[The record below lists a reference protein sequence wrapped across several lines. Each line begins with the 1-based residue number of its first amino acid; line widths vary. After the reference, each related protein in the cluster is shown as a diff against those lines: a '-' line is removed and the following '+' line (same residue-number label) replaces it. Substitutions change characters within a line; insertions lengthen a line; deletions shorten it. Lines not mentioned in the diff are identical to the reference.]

1 MSIIR
6 GDLSSY
12 AQERR
17 IDDGFNFIL
26 SWDKKKYS
34 ENFYDLKDLA
44 IFFRIKN
51 IFDFA
56 SKFDREYSIYR
67 NEKNKIKKWNLTF
80 QGLNQNNK
88 NNFEIIPGNLAINYL
103 YAKNEL
109 FYTWINSIKD
119 LQPYK
124 KFLSYY
130 DRNKESFFLLR
141 DMQYEIYTS
150 EGFQKVNLEF
160 SENFRFK
167 SKHGYYNLF
176 NMPTHSRDEICAR
189 DKSFI
194 YMIDFRQFE
203 FRTFLNITGAD
214 VDFEDLD
221 LYNHIGERLGLENPK
236 IELIS
241 YLYSSRNDENLEKII
256 KKNDLIENIKD
267 ELYEWN
273 GYPVFINEDFEQNK
287 KVHSIIQSISYLI
300 YLQKF
305 AKIIEL
311 LKGYDSK
318 LIYPLHDAMIFNIL
332 DSEVELI
339 DKISEILSDNI
350 YKTKEYFGKDLLNV
364 KEIE

>member
-6 GDLSSY
+6 GNLSSY

-17 IDDGFNFIL
+17 VDDGFSFTF
-26 SWDKKKYS
+26 SWDKKTYS
-34 ENFYDLKDLA
+34 ENYHDLKDLA

-51 IFDFA
+51 LFDFA
-56 SKFDREYSIYR
+56 EKFNREYSIYL

-80 QGLNQNNK
+80 QNANENFKNK
-88 NNFEIIPGNLAINYL
+88 FEMIPGFLATNYL
-103 YAKNEL
+103 YAKNNL
-109 FYTWINSIKD
+109 FYAWLNSIKD
-119 LQPYK
+119 SEAYK
-124 KFLSYY
+124 KFITYY
-130 DRNKESFFLLR
+130 EKNKESFLLLR

-150 EGFQKVNLEF
+150 EGFEKVNLEF

-167 SKHGYYNLF
+167 SKHGFFNLF
-176 NMPTHSRDEICAR
+176 NMPTASRDIICAR
-189 DKSFI
+189 EKSFI

-203 FRTFLNITGAD
+203 FRTFLSITGAD

-241 YLYSSRNDENLEKII
+241 YLYSSRHDDKLETII
-256 KKNDLIENIKD
+256 RKNDLISNIED

-273 GYPVFINEDFEQNK
+273 GYPVFINENFEQNK
-287 KVHSIIQSISYLI
+287 KVHSIIQSVSYLI

-305 AKIIEL
+305 VKILEL
-311 LKGYDSK
+311 LKKYDSK
-318 LIYPLHDAMIFNIL
+318 LIFPLHDAMIFNIL

-339 DKISEILSDNI
+339 DKISEILSDNV
-350 YKTKEYFGKDLLNV
+350 YKTKEYFGKDLLNI